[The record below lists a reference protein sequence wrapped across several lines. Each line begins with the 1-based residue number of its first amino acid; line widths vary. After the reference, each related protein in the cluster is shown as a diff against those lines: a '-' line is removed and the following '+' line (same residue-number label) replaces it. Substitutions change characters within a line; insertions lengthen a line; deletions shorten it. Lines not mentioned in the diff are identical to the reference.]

1 MPFNLWKKFIHTTPD
16 YYVDTTIECGAACN
30 AHWAQCD
37 LFVFQENQKRCHVG
51 LADQNNNYLTGLSGN
66 WPVHLSIGNNW
77 PFLLAKMP
85 GVCIVSNCVQE

>member
-51 LADQNNNYLTGLSGN
+51 LADQNNNYLTGLSGT
-66 WPVHLSIGNNW
+66 WPVHLSIGTNW

-85 GVCIVSNCVQE
+85 GVSA